1 MDLNLTVLPGDGIG
15 PEVTAEAVKVLRYVA
30 ERAGHQVNIKECA
43 MGGTALDK
51 FGEPLPEA
59 TLNACLSSRAVLLGA
74 VGGPKYDRNA
84 RGHKPEDG
92 LLALRKALGGY
103 ANLRPVKI
111 FDELVSASPLKPERV
126 RGCDLIIVRELL
138 GGLYY
143 GTPRGQEGSAGSPW
157 RAYNTMTYTVA
168 EIERIARVAFDL
180 AVSRRRRLTSVDKAN
195 VLETSE
201 LWRSVVNRVSHD
213 YPQVEL
219 EHLLVDSCAMQL
231 VVNPRRFDVVL
242 TENLFGDILS
252 DEASVLAGSIGMLSS
267 ASIGGSIGL
276 YEPVHGSAPDIAGT
290 GKANPLGAIQ
300 SAALALRYSFG
311 LEAEARQIES
321 GIGQALANG
330 IRTADL
336 SSGNYA
342 ATSDVGSAVID
353 AIRHAAAAG
362 V

>member
-1 MDLNLTVLPGDGIG
+1 MDLNITVLPGDGIG
-15 PEVTAEAVKVLRYVA
+15 PEVTAEAVKVICFVA
-30 ERAGHQVNIKECA
+30 EKFDHQLRIRELA
-43 MGGTALDK
+43 FGGTALDR

-59 TLNACLSSRAVLLGA
+59 TLSACLSSRAVLLGA
-74 VGGPKYDRNA
+74 VGGPKYDKVA

-103 ANLRPVKI
+103 ANLRPVKV
-111 FDELVSASPLKPERV
+111 FDELVGASPLKPETV
-126 RGCDLIIVRELL
+126 RGCDFIIVRELL

-157 RAYNTMTYTVA
+157 RAYNTMSYTVD

-180 AVSRRRRLTSVDKAN
+180 ARKRRRKLTSVDKAN

-219 EHLLVDSCAMQL
+219 EHVLVDSCAMQL
-231 VVNPRRFDVVL
+231 IQNPRRFDVIL

-267 ASIGGSIGL
+267 ASIGGKIGL
-276 YEPVHGSAPDIAGT
+276 YEPVHGSAPDIVGS
-290 GKANPLGAIQ
+290 GKANPLGAIE
-300 SAALALRYSFG
+300 SAALAFRYSFG
-311 LEAEARQIES
+311 LEQEARLVET
-321 GIGQALANG
+321 GISQALARG

-336 SSGNYA
+336 SAGHYA
-342 ATSDVGSAVID
+342 VTSEIGSAVCD
-353 AIRHAAAAG
+353 AMAG
-362 V
+362 CHEYT